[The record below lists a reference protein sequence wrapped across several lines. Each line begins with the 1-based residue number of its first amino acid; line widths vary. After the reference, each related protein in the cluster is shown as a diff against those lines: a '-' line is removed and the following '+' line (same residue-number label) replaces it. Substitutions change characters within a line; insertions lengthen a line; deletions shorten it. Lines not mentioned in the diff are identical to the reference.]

1 MKYEEFIRQVQA
13 RLAEKLGDE
22 VRAERRLI
30 VKNNGVALE
39 GITIMEEGKKISP
52 VIYLKDYYV
61 VYQKGVT
68 LEEVTEDILKVYE
81 KSRVSASADS
91 DFYKDFEKVAP
102 RVACK
107 LVNYNRNEELLQRI
121 PHICCLDL
129 ALVFYYALED
139 EEIGSGTILIFNSH
153 LDMWGITRERLYEI
167 ARRNTPRI
175 YPHEFREM
183 REILEESFGEM
194 GQIAEDKEELPMY
207 VLSNAA
213 HSFGAVYILY
223 DSVLAGIAEE
233 LEDDFY
239 ILPSSVHEC
248 IIVPLNVQAAREE
261 LEDMVFEI
269 NRTQVLPEDV
279 LSDQVYLYERECH
292 RLSAGS
298 PGGRKTVDN

>member
-1 MKYEEFIRQVQA
+1 MKYEEFICQVQA

-39 GITIMEEGKKISP
+39 GIAIIEEGKKISP
-52 VIYLKDYYV
+52 VIYLNDYYV

-68 LEEVTEDILKVYE
+68 LEEVMEDILKVYE
-81 KSRVSASADS
+81 KSRVSPSADS
-91 DFYKDFEKVAP
+91 DFYKDFERVAP
-102 RVACK
+102 RIVCK
-107 LVNYNRNEELLQRI
+107 LVNYDRNEELLQRI

-139 EEIGSGTILIFNSH
+139 AEIGSGTILIFNSH
-153 LDMWGITRERLYEI
+153 LAMWGVTRERLYEI

-175 YPHEFREM
+175 YPYEFREM
-183 REILEESFGEM
+183 REILEENFGEM
-194 GQIAEDKEELPMY
+194 GQIPEDREELPMY

-213 HSFGAVYILY
+213 HTFGAVYILY
-223 DSVLAGIAEE
+223 DSVLAGIAEK
-233 LEDDFY
+233 LQDDFY

-248 IIVPLNVQAAREE
+248 IIVPSKVQADREE

-279 LSDQVYLYERECH
+279 LSDQVYLYEKECH

-298 PGGRKTVDN
+298 PDGRKIVDN

>member
-1 MKYEEFIRQVQA
+1 MKYEEFICRVQA

-39 GITIMEEGKKISP
+39 GIAIMEEGKKISP
-52 VIYLKDYYV
+52 VIYLNDYYI
-61 VYQKGVT
+61 VYQKGARF
-68 LEEVTEDILKVYE
+68 EEIVEDILKVYE
-81 KSRVSASADS
+81 KSRVNVSVDS
-91 DFYKDFEKVAP
+91 DFYKDFEKVAS
-102 RVACK
+102 RVVCK
-107 LVNYNRNEELLQRI
+107 LVNYDRNEELLQRI

-153 LDMWGITRERLYEI
+153 LAMWGITRERLYEI
-167 ARRNTPRI
+167 ARRNTPKI
-175 YPHEFREM
+175 YPYEFREM
-183 REILEESFGEM
+183 REILEENFGEM
-194 GQIAEDKEELPMY
+194 GLVLEDKEEFPMY

-213 HSFGAVYILY
+213 RSFGAVYILY
-223 DSVLAGIAEE
+223 DSVLAEIAEE

-248 IIVPLNVQAAREE
+248 IIVPSKVQADREE

-279 LSDQVYLYERECH
+279 LSDHVYLYERECH
-292 RLSAGS
+292 RLSAGC
-298 PGGRKTVDN
+298 PGGRKIVDN

>member
-1 MKYEEFIRQVQA
+1 MKYEEFICQVQA
-13 RLAEKLGDE
+13 KLAEKLGNE

-39 GITIMEEGKKISP
+39 GIAVIEEGKKVSP
-52 VIYLKDYYV
+52 VIYLKDYYA

-68 LEEVTEDILKVYE
+68 LEEVVEDILNVYE
-81 KSRVSASADS
+81 KSRVSASVDAN
-91 DFYKDFEKVAP
+91 FYKDFDRVAP

-107 LVNYNRNEELLQRI
+107 LVNYERNKELLQRI

-153 LDMWGITRERLYEI
+153 LAMWGITQERLYEI
-167 ARRNTPRI
+167 ARRNTPGI
-175 YPHEFREM
+175 YPYEFREM
-183 REILEESFGEM
+183 REILEENFGEM
-194 GQIAEDKEELPMY
+194 GPIPEDKEELPMY

-223 DSVLAGIAEE
+223 DSVLAEIAEK
-233 LEDDFY
+233 LGDDFY

-248 IIVPLNVQAAREE
+248 IIVPLKVRADRGE

-279 LSDQVYLYERECH
+279 LSDHVYLYERECH
-292 RLSAGS
+292 RLSACC
-298 PGGRKTVDN
+298 PDGRKTVDN